1 MHTEPDPS
9 IREYVNL
16 FKKTDPKEAKFVV
29 KSGIAIGV
37 YTIIVDYLDDT

>member
-16 FKKTDPKEAKFVV
+16 FKKIDPKEAKFVI
-29 KSGIAIGV
+29 KSDIAIGI
-37 YTIIVDYLDDT
+37 YTIIVDYLDD